1 MLPAATGGVKAGVA
15 NGVLT
20 FGEGMPEDAGDELAG
35 GEGEVLAFG
44 VVVVEV
50 GEGDGGGVQV
60 KAAIAA
66 EGAALGVAGEVEG
79 DAAAVGVW
87 GVDLEVPVG
96 APLVS
101 DVGEP
106 VGAVVLGRQEQ
117 ELMLEGVGDGAEE
130 PAAKE
135 LAQGFEGQE
144 EGAARGAP
152 LTAGIEPAGGDQA
165 VQVGVVTEVAAPGVQ
180 GHEQAGQGAEVV
192 GIGAQV
198 EQAGAGGIE
207 EQPGHERAVELPQAE
222 EAVRQGEDDVEV
234 GVGQQLG
241 QLSGEPALA
250 RRLGAARAA
259 AVAAG
264 VVLHGREVALRAGE
278 HVHAHGGLK
287 AVTDAE
293 GSALLTR
300 VQHMGLCVL
309 GKVLP
314 EHVLQG
320 RAHGPE

>member
-1 MLPAATGGVKAGVA
+1 MA

-20 FGEGMPEDAGDELAG
+20 FGEGVPEDAGDELAG
-35 GEGEVLAFG
+35 GQGEVLAFG

-50 GEGDGGGVQV
+50 GEGDCAGVQV

-66 EGAALGVAGEVEG
+66 EGAALGVACEVQG

-87 GVDLEVPVG
+87 GIDLEVPVG

-101 DVGEP
+101 DVGLP

-117 ELMLEGVGDGAEE
+117 ELVLQGMGDGAEE

-144 EGAARGAP
+144 EGAAGGTP
-152 LTAGIEPAGGDQA
+152 LTAGVEPAGGDQA
-165 VQVGVVTEVAAPGVQ
+165 VQVRVMTEVAAPGVQ
-180 GHEQAGQGAEVV
+180 GHEQAGQGAEVAGV
-192 GIGAQV
+192 GAQV
-198 EQAGAGGIE
+198 EQAGARGIE
-207 EQPGHERAVELPQAE
+207 QQPRHERAVELPQAE

-234 GVGQQLG
+234 RAGQQLG
-241 QLSGEPALA
+241 QLGGEPALA
-250 RRLGAARAA
+250 RRVGAARAA

-264 VVLHGREVALRAGE
+264 VVLHRGEMALRAGQ
-278 HVHAHGGLK
+278 HMHAHGGLK
-287 AVTDAE
+287 AVADAE
-293 GSALLTR
+293 GGALLTR

-320 RAHGPE
+320 CAHGPG